1 MLVDALSESDLLVD
15 ALSESDL
22 LVDALSESDLL
33 VDALSEFTLLV
44 DALSESAVLVDA
56 LSEFALLVEALSEL
70 AILLLFDVERLLLE
84 EVDMESLVLFLVT
97 SYLNVDVDVFPVSS
111 FEVIVMVKLPIL
123 LGVPLIVFVFES
135 NVRPSGKPDTS
146 LTTLVPL
153 LSVVLIV
160 IGWIGL

>member
-1 MLVDALSESDLLVD
+1 MLVD

-135 NVRPSGKPDTS
+135 NVRPSGNPDTS
-146 LTTLVPL
+146 LSTLAPL
-153 LSVVLIV
+153 LSVALIV
-160 IGWIGL
+160 IGLIGL

>member
-1 MLVDALSESDLLVD
+1 MLVLADLLVLSD
-15 ALSESDL
+15 AFFELLSLIDFDVLSAADL
-22 LVDALSESDLL
+22 LC
-33 VDALSEFTLLV
+33 
-44 DALSESAVLVDA
+44 ESAILVLVDV
-56 LSEFALLVEALSEL
+56 LSEFALLVDALSEL

-135 NVRPSGKPDTS
+135 NVRPSGNPDTS
-146 LTTLVPL
+146 LSTLAPL
-153 LSVVLIV
+153 LSVALIV
-160 IGWIGL
+160 IGLIGL

>member
-1 MLVDALSESDLLVD
+1 MIMSSDSLSDVLVEVLVLAESLSDTLVLANLLVLSDAFSELLSLIDFDVLLATDSLELVDALSE
-15 ALSESDL
+15 
-22 LVDALSESDLL
+22 
-33 VDALSEFTLLV
+33 
-44 DALSESAVLVDA
+44 
-56 LSEFALLVEALSEL
+56 L
-70 AILLLFDVERLLLE
+70 ATLLLFNVERLLLE

-111 FEVIVMVKLPIL
+111 FEVIVIVKLPIL

-146 LTTLVPL
+146 LTTLAPL

-160 IGWIGL
+160 IGLIGL

>member
-1 MLVDALSESDLLVD
+1 MLVDALSEFDLLVD
-15 ALSESDL
+15 
-22 LVDALSESDLL
+22 
-33 VDALSEFTLLV
+33 
-44 DALSESAVLVDA
+44 
-56 LSEFALLVEALSEL
+56 ALSEL

-146 LTTLVPL
+146 LTTLAPL

-160 IGWIGL
+160 MDGLDYKLLMIDY